1 MLIYRKNKRFPL
13 EQMAK
18 KTMSGFVR
26 DLIRREKEL
35 MESEF
40 TISEE
45 IHELRGWL
53 KPSKTTSKQRVHRA
67 PKPG

>member
-1 MLIYRKNKRFPL
+1 
-13 EQMAK
+13 
-18 KTMSGFVR
+18 MSGFVR

-35 MESEF
+35 MKSEF

-53 KPSKTTSKQRVHRA
+53 KPSKTTYN
-67 PKPG
+67 